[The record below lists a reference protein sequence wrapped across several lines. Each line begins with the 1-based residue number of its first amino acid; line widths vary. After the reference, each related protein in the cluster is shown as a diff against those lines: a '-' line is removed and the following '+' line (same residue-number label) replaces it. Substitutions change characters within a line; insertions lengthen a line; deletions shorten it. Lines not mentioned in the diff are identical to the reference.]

1 MVTIQLTNEQLNKIN
16 VNLDLVNMLL
26 EGEPTPMERD
36 LANTYCDLVKAI
48 AGGVVAD
55 GTLIHVG
62 QEEFVRDNVDH
73 PERHNIAGSM
83 NRPSTMQEKGY
94 KKGDSE

>member
-1 MVTIQLTNEQLNKIN
+1 MTTIQLTNEQLNKIN
-16 VNLDLVNMLL
+16 VNLDLITILL
-26 EGEPTPMERD
+26 EGEPTPVERD
-36 LANTYCDLVKAI
+36 LASTYHDLVKAI
-48 AGGVVAD
+48 ADGVVAD

-83 NRPSTMQEKGY
+83 NRPSAMQEEGY
-94 KKGDSE
+94 KKGDSK